1 MSDILP
7 PPPPDQLLALSRR
20 LEAQVLSNML
30 GAAGLHETSGA
41 WQGGAGEMQFAS
53 FLRDAQATEIVKAGG
68 LGLAAQIQVALLA
81 ARIPP

>member
-7 PPPPDQLLALSRR
+7 PPPPDQLPALSRR
-20 LEAQVLSNML
+20 LETQVLSTML
-30 GAAGLHETSGA
+30 AAAGLHETSGS

-68 LGLAAQIQVALLA
+68 LGLAAQIQAALLA
-81 ARIPP
+81 ADAPP